1 MIKAVQLSK
10 KYGALSA
17 LNDVDI
23 EVSKGSLTYIVG
35 PNGSGKTTFIK
46 SILGLVKP
54 SAGNIYIDS
63 IKLNGDDS
71 YRDKIGYMPQI
82 ASFPDNLAVIEVL
95 NLLKDIRRTTREL
108 DEELIEKLGL
118 NNEFDKRIR
127 TLSGGTKQKL
137 NAVIAFLFSP
147 EILILDEP
155 SAGLDPVSSSLLKD
169 KIAKENSNGK
179 TILFTSHIM
188 SELEELA
195 ENIIFLLEGNVCF
208 SGKKEELIT
217 ITEERNLERA
227 IAKLM
232 TRKYK

>member
-1 MIKAVQLSK
+1 MIKAIQLNK
-10 KYGALSA
+10 KYGSLDALKSINVEIA
-17 LNDVDI
+17 KN
-23 EVSKGSLTYIVG
+23 SLTYIVG

-46 SILGLVKP
+46 SVLELVKP
-54 SAGNIYIDS
+54 SFGSIFIDNT
-63 IKLNGDDS
+63 KLNGDHT
-71 YRDKIGYMPQI
+71 YRYKIGYMPQI
-82 ASFPDNLAVIEVL
+82 ASFPENLTVKEVI
-95 NLLKDIRRTTREL
+95 NLLKEIRSTYNSL
-108 DEELIEKLGL
+108 DEELIPKLNL
-118 NNEFDKRIR
+118 ANEYDKPIR

-137 NAVIAFLFSP
+137 NAVIAFLFNP

-169 KIAKENSNGK
+169 KIVKEKSNGK

-195 ENIIFLLEGNVCF
+195 ENIIFLLEGTVCF

-217 ITEERNLERA
+217 LTEERNLERA

-232 TRKYK
+232 MGKNL